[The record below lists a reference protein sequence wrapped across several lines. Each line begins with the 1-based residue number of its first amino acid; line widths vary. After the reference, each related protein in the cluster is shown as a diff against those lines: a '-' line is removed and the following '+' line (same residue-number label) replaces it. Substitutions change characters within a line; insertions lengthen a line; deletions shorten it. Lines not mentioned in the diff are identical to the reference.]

1 MPAVRHHYFSI
12 LLIPL
17 TRERQQLNQNT
28 YEFLRNRFAHALYE
42 PFLSVPNRAPL
53 TYADIDRRSAAIAE
67 VLREDGV
74 KPGDRVVCQVEKS
87 PDAVALYLACLRSG
101 FIYVP
106 LNTAYTAEEVGYF
119 VGDAEPT
126 AFVFSSSRA
135 AKLHPLGDLSGVP
148 CMYTLDDDG
157 NGTLAEYASQV
168 VGEDQIVS
176 SGYQDVAA
184 LLYTSGTTGRS
195 KGAMITH
202 ENLISNGRTLHAIWR
217 FREGDLLLHCLPI
230 FHVHGLFV
238 ALHTAMANGS
248 NVIFLP
254 EFDVESVR
262 HYMQSATVMMGVPTQ
277 YSRLLADP
285 EFGAVDVR
293 NIRLFTSGS
302 APLPESVFREFRL
315 RTGHSLCER
324 YGMTEC
330 GIITSNPPEG
340 QRMVGTV
347 GYALP
352 EVDVRVVD
360 EDGNMV
366 GANEVGVVETRGP
379 NVFAG
384 YWRKPEKTAESMRAD
399 GFFQTGDIGSM
410 AVDGRV
416 SLVGRSSDMIISGGY
431 NVYPKEVELVLESID
446 GVVEAA
452 VVGLPHP
459 DFGEGVAAFMVAD
472 NIVDE
477 PTLRAACES
486 RLAGFKRPKAYIFT
500 PDLPRNAM
508 GKVQKSVLRAEHSQA
523 FALMDM

>member
-1 MPAVRHHYFSI
+1 M
-12 LLIPL
+12 
-17 TRERQQLNQNT
+17 
-28 YEFLRNRFAHALYE
+28 
-42 PFLSVPNRAPL
+42 PNRSPL
-53 TYADIDRRSAAIAE
+53 TYADIDRRSAAMAA

-74 KPGDRVVCQVEKS
+74 SPGDRVVCQVEKS
-87 PDAVALYLACLRSG
+87 PDAIALYLACLRAG

-126 AFVFSSSRA
+126 AFIFSSSRA
-135 AKLHPLGDLSGVP
+135 SKLHPLGDLSGVP
-148 CMYTLDDDG
+148 CMYTLDSDG
-157 NGTLAEYASQV
+157 TGTLAEYASQV
-168 VGEDQIVS
+168 AGDDYVIAS
-176 SGYQDVAA
+176 RPQDVAA

-217 FREGDLLLHCLPI
+217 FREGDVLLHCLPV

-238 ALHTAMANGS
+238 AMHTAMANGS

-254 EFDVESVR
+254 EFDVGAVR
-262 HYMQSATVMMGVPTQ
+262 HYMQAATVMMGVPTQ

-293 NIRLFTSGS
+293 SIRLFTSGS

-315 RTGHSLCER
+315 RTGQTLCER

-340 QRMVGTV
+340 HRVAGTV

-352 EVDVRVVD
+352 EVDVRVTD
-360 EDGNMV
+360 DDGNMV
-366 GANEVGVVETRGP
+366 GANEVGAIEARGP
-379 NVFAG
+379 NIFAG
-384 YWRKPEKTAESMRAD
+384 YWRKAEKTQESMRPD

-452 VVGLPHP
+452 VVGLPHS
-459 DFGEGVAAFMVAD
+459 DFGEGVAAFIVAEPD
-472 NIVDE
+472 VDE
-477 PTLRAACES
+477 PTLREACDS
-486 RLAGFKRPKAYIFT
+486 RLAGYKRPKAYIFT
-500 PDLPRNAM
+500 MDLPRNAM

-523 FALMDM
+523 FSLMGM